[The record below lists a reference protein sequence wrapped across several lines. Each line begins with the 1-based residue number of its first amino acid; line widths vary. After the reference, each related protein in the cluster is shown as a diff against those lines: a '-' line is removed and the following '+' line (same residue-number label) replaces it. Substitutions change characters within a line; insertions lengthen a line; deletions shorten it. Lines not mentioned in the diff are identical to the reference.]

1 MKFDE
6 LPKEIQEKIT
16 TTDMKDKEVRDS
28 QTEDLASYWYNRYC
42 QLVTEPTAE
51 KAYYVEKL
59 KEAEGKIK
67 YLEAEIASLKYVIDT
82 FKFKTL

>member
-1 MKFDE
+1 MKE
-6 LPKEIQEKIT
+6 LQ
-16 TTDMKDKEVRDS
+16 DKY
-28 QTEDLASYWYNRYC
+28 LAEYWYFRC
-42 QLVTEPTAE
+42 CKLVTESIPPTAE

-67 YLEAEIASLKYVIDT
+67 ALEAENETLKNIIDT